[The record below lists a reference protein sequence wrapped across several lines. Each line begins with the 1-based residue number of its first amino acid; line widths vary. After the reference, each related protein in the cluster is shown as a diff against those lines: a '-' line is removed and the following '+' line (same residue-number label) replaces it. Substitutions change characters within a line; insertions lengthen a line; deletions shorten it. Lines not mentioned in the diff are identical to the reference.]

1 MTADEIR
8 SRVAGML
15 WLQSIDL
22 GHGVVTPGTWGPPN
36 PYILAAFDTIQW
48 RDARVLDVGCCDGA
62 WSFEAERRGAKEV
75 YATDDV
81 TQLSYARQPTLE
93 TARDIRGSSIQY
105 FPDLNVYDVT
115 QRFRASYFDTIIFTG
130 VYYHL
135 KDPLRAL
142 ALLRRVLKPAGMII
156 VEGPVWLANFAWA
169 SFHYRDV
176 LNNDKS
182 NWWVPTLECLR
193 EWIECNFFEIRTE
206 AVATP
211 EPVAAKLRRRLF
223 GGPLSRSRVVLTAQ
237 AVTRADC
244 LYSVPDP
251 LLNAFNLTSPD
262 PKSDK

>member
-1 MTADEIR
+1 LHTDREWKI
-8 SRVAGML
+8 V
-15 WLQSIDL
+15 
-22 GHGVVTPGTWGPPN
+22 P
-36 PYILAAFDTIQW
+36 AF
-48 RDARVLDVGCCDGA
+48 ARHRRRCSVECGEPLRGA
-62 WSFEAERRGAKEV
+62 RKANRRGFSV
-75 YATDDV
+75 
-81 TQLSYARQPTLE
+81 
-93 TARDIRGSSIQY
+93 QY

-115 QRFRASYFDTIIFTG
+115 QRFRASYFDIIIFTG

-142 ALLRRVLKPAGMII
+142 ALLRQGLKPAGMII
-156 VEGPVWLANFAWA
+156 LGGPVWLANFAWA
-169 SFHYRDV
+169 SFQYRDV

-182 NWWVPTLECLR
+182 NWWVPTCLR

-211 EPVAAKLRRRLF
+211 EPVVAKLRRRLF

-237 AVTRADC
+237 AVTRGDC

-262 PKSDK
+262 ANSSIIAAGFCQRNGS